1 MGNRTYIEAMIK
13 VLSFAVENNKLSNED
28 GERLAGE
35 LWPNIKADLSRSKVL
50 FLEYGKEVNLLTLE
64 NVNRKLNESKMLL
77 QELDEKE
84 FDRNLENKSKMG
96 AYRLAKWSIVISI
109 LAATG
114 LPQMIFQWL
123 FELIVEVVSNR

>member
-1 MGNRTYIEAMIK
+1 
-13 VLSFAVENNKLSNED
+13 
-28 GERLAGE
+28 
-35 LWPNIKADLSRSKVL
+35 
-50 FLEYGKEVNLLTLE
+50 
-64 NVNRKLNESKMLL
+64 VNRKLNESKMLL

-84 FDRNLENKSKMG
+84 FYRNLDNKSKMG

-123 FELIVEVVSNR
+123 FELIVELF